1 LRDIAVAGLKG
12 VGCVLV
18 LLFLILVLASGL
30 VFVAGGPNDTEGE
43 VI

>member
-18 LLFLILVLASGL
+18 LLFMILVLASAL
-30 VFVAGGPNDTEGE
+30 VFVAGGPIDIEGG
-43 VI
+43 I